1 MLNFTGISILVFDF
15 GLHTKLWIF
24 GWLME
29 KAVFS
34 ELFYTCALDLAVSVN
49 DPSGL

>member
-1 MLNFTGISILVFDF
+1 
-15 GLHTKLWIF
+15 
-24 GWLME
+24 ME

-49 DPSGL
+49 DPSGLQTDNSGRNSSLFKVKDITDL